1 LTATICKSCFTHG
14 RIKEVNKRG
23 FSRPVSLA
31 TTACWNCGHWSL
43 RMQVFHYFI
52 FLTLKHQKKNVLK
65 NVINTVITVMNFV
78 MYFAA
83 KRKSEEGHLPIISD

>member
-1 LTATICKSCFTHG
+1 
-14 RIKEVNKRG
+14 
-23 FSRPVSLA
+23 
-31 TTACWNCGHWSL
+31 
-43 RMQVFHYFI
+43 MQVFHYFI

-83 KRKSEEGHLPIISD
+83 KRKSEEGNLPIISD